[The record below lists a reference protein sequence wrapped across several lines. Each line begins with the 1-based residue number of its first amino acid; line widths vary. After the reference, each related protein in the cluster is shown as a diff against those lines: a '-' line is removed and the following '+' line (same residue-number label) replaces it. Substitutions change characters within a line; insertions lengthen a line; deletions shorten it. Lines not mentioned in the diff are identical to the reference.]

1 MPPFLLLFLVFFCFV
16 LFYLSLVALQCCCCC
31 SCLVTKS
38 CPTLCDTMD
47 CRTPGFPVL
56 HHLPEFAQVHVHWVS
71 DAIQS
76 SHPLS
81 SPFSSCP
88 QYFPVSGS
96 FPMSWLFVSSG
107 QSFGGLA
114 SALVLPM
121 NIQGSFTL
129 GNHCFTMLLVSA
141 VQQSKSDLC
150 IHISSLSWISFP
162 FRSPQ
167 STK

>member
-1 MPPFLLLFLVFFCFV
+1 
-16 LFYLSLVALQCCCCC
+16 
-31 SCLVTKS
+31 
-38 CPTLCDTMD
+38 
-47 CRTPGFPVL
+47 
-56 HHLPEFAQVHVHWVS
+56 
-71 DAIQS
+71 
-76 SHPLS
+76 
-81 SPFSSCP
+81 
-88 QYFPVSGS
+88 GS

-150 IHISSLSWISFP
+150 IHISSLSFGFP
-162 FRSPQ
+162 SHLGHHRALSRSPCAIQ
-167 STK
+167 